1 MTRERITRLFW
12 QVPHRAQ
19 AATAGRKTQRSKAH
33 RTFVRVATRGA
44 PPRIRRVF
52 RFYCRCVLLGLG
64 PCLYGT
70 EQAWFTRA
78 WLTTDGLPN
87 NHVTAVAENADG
99 ELLVAT
105 RTGAARFDGVRFT
118 PAEPPDADPD
128 IFRSLRATTVA
139 GEVWVVRNATI
150 GVLRDGKFVAALTRQ
165 NARIAAARDGGL
177 WIGSD
182 ANLAKRAPDGTVRE
196 CGQFEP

>member
-1 MTRERITRLFW
+1 ECQHGETGEQWRGAAGLTGHGRELVGSRMTRERITRLFW

-44 PPRIRRVF
+44 PPRIRCVF

-99 ELLVAT
+99 E
-105 RTGAARFDGVRFT
+105 
-118 PAEPPDADPD
+118 
-128 IFRSLRATTVA
+128 
-139 GEVWVVRNATI
+139 
-150 GVLRDGKFVAALTRQ
+150 
-165 NARIAAARDGGL
+165 
-177 WIGSD
+177 
-182 ANLAKRAPDGTVRE
+182 
-196 CGQFEP
+196 